1 MTLASDATPDSPQ
14 PRSLRISLKEWT
26 VTAQESI
33 LNQVDIFIDVNFD
46 ILQIKLKKKIYLYKF
61 ISGKNLISLQII
73 SL

>member
-46 ILQIKLKKKIYLYKF
+46 ILQIKLKKKNIFTNSFLAK
-61 ISGKNLISLQII
+61 I
-73 SL
+73 